1 LHVAFATDW
10 DALKASGGLTYAR
23 SELDHVV
30 NLLLK
35 KSSEV
40 SSFICDEAK
49 RALHVLVTNT
59 QVQVPPSAL

>member
-1 LHVAFATDW
+1 
-10 DALKASGGLTYAR
+10 
-23 SELDHVV
+23 VV